1 MPKRRGLMY
10 LAPMGTRSGHLVVA
24 FGVVAWFCSCA
35 THVPVDSALLALKG
49 APMWGHVDMRSA
61 WLQVGITGQ
70 GEVTCVVWP
79 LDTVCAPREFRPS
92 EVDVRFGTAKFELS
106 DLEPGTRYAALLK
119 EGNRILSDTLRVR
132 TQVLWDYRTDP
143 PPFTLLAG
151 SCAFLN
157 EPEYDRP
164 GRAYGGEYGIFTAM
178 AAEQPDMM
186 LWLGDNI
193 YLREVDFGSRSG
205 YRHRYD
211 QARALPELKTL
222 WSACPHYAIWD
233 DHDYGPNDCD
243 GAWIHKDWALEAFK
257 AYWPNPGYGVSDR
270 VEGIATAFR
279 FSDVDFFLLDNRWN
293 RVNAGTQTLQPQVLG
308 ADQIDWLIA
317 SLRNSRAPFKLIAVG
332 GQVLSD
338 AAIYE
343 NLANYPA
350 ERTALLERIAA
361 EGIRGVVFLT
371 GDRHNT
377 ELTRAELPGGLV
389 VYDLTLSP
397 LTSTAHDH
405 SEEPNTLRVPNT
417 MVGERNY
424 GVLRFSGPRKDRVLA
439 IQVKNV
445 AGEIKWE
452 RAIRA
457 SELASPR

>member
-1 MPKRRGLMY
+1 MVLLY
-10 LAPMGTRSGHLVVA
+10 LAPMGSRFLSSVVYV
-24 FGVVAWFCSCA
+24 GVIASISACGMRVPAGSVAQ
-35 THVPVDSALLALKG
+35 LALKG

-61 WLQVGITGQ
+61 WLQVGVTGQ
-70 GEVTCVVWP
+70 GKVTCEVWT
-79 LDTVCAPREFRPS
+79 LDSVGVPREFQPS
-92 EVDVRFGTAKFELS
+92 EVNARFGTAKFELY
-106 DLEPGTRYAALLK
+106 DLEPGTRYAALLRD
-119 EGNRILSDTLRVR
+119 GTRVLSDTLRIR
-132 TQVLWDYRTDP
+132 TQVLWDYRMDP
-143 PPFTLLAG
+143 PPFKLLAG

-164 GRAYGGEYGIFTAM
+164 GRAYGGEYGIFTSM

-193 YLREVDFGSRSG
+193 YLREVDFGSISG

-211 QARALPELKTL
+211 QARALPELKAL

-243 GAWIHKDWALEAFK
+243 GAWIHKDWALDAFK
-257 AYWPNPGYGVSDR
+257 AYWPNPGYGVADR

-293 RVNAGTQTLQPQVLG
+293 RVNAGTKTGTPQVLG
-308 ADQIDWLIA
+308 SDQIDWLIA
-317 SLRNSRAPFKLIAVG
+317 SLRTSRAPFKLIAVG

-343 NLANYPA
+343 NLANYPS
-350 ERTALLERIAA
+350 ERNALLERIAA

-405 SEEPNTLRVPNT
+405 TEEPNTLRVPET

-424 GVLRFSGPRKDRVLA
+424 GVLTFSGPRKDRVLG
-439 IQVKNV
+439 IQVKKV
-445 AGEIKWE
+445 DGAILWE
-452 RAIRA
+452 RTIRA
-457 SELASPR
+457 TELASPR

>member
-1 MPKRRGLMY
+1 
-10 LAPMGTRSGHLVVA
+10 
-24 FGVVAWFCSCA
+24 
-35 THVPVDSALLALKG
+35 
-49 APMWGHVDMRSA
+49 MWGHVDMRSA
-61 WLQVGITGQ
+61 WLQVGVTGQ

-79 LDTVCAPREFRPS
+79 LDTVGAPREFRPS

-164 GRAYGGEYGIFTAM
+164 GRAYGGEYGIFTTM

-405 SEEPNTLRVPNT
+405 SEEPNTLRVPGT

-424 GVLRFSGPRKDRVLA
+424 GVLKFSGPRKDRVLA
-439 IQVKNV
+439 IQVKNG

>member
-1 MPKRRGLMY
+1 
-10 LAPMGTRSGHLVVA
+10 
-24 FGVVAWFCSCA
+24 
-35 THVPVDSALLALKG
+35 
-49 APMWGHVDMRSA
+49 MRSA
-61 WLQVGITGQ
+61 WLQVGVTGQ
-70 GEVTCVVWP
+70 GKVTCEVWP
-79 LDTVCAPREFRPS
+79 LDSVGVPREFHPS
-92 EVDVRFGTAKFELS
+92 EVDARFGTAKFELH
-106 DLEPGTRYAALLK
+106 DLEPGTRYAALLRD
-119 EGNRILSDTLRVR
+119 GTRVLSDTLRIR
-132 TQVLWDYRTDP
+132 TQVLWDYRMDP
-143 PPFTLLAG
+143 PPFKLLAG

-164 GRAYGGEYGIFTAM
+164 GRAYGGEYGIFTSM
-178 AAEQPDMM
+178 AEEQPDMM

-193 YLREVDFGSRSG
+193 YLREVDFGSISG

-211 QARALPELKTL
+211 QARALPELTAL
-222 WSACPHYAIWD
+222 WSSCPHYAIWD

-243 GAWIHKDWALEAFK
+243 GAWIHKDWALDAFK
-257 AYWPNPGYGVSDR
+257 AYWPNPGYGVADR

-293 RVNAGTQTLQPQVLG
+293 RVNAGTKTGTPQVLG

-317 SLRNSRAPFKLIAVG
+317 SLRTSRAPFKLIAVG

-343 NLANYPA
+343 NLANYPS
-350 ERTALLERIAA
+350 ERNALLERIAA

-405 SEEPNTLRVPNT
+405 TEEPNTLRVPET

-424 GVLRFSGPRKDRVLA
+424 GVLTFSGPRKDRVLG
-439 IQVKNV
+439 IQVKKV
-445 AGEIKWE
+445 DGSILWE
-452 RAIRA
+452 RTIRA
-457 SELASPR
+457 TELASPR